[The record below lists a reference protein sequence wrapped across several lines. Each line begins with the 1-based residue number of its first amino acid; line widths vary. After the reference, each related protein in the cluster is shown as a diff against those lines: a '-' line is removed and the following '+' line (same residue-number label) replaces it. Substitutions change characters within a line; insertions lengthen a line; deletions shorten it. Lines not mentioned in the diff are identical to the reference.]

1 MINSLSESI
10 TLSIN
15 LKGNLLSL
23 KTPLVMGILNITND
37 SFYKKSRFIGND
49 NIIEVAQQ
57 MFDAGATII
66 DIGAASS
73 RPGAKLIEAEKEIE
87 TLLPVLENL
96 VKHFPEAFFS
106 IDTYHS
112 KTAKYAVDAGAA
124 MINDISSGSIDK
136 EMFSVIAA
144 LNVPYVMMHMQGI
157 PETMQD
163 APSYSNVV
171 KETLNYFIEKVSLAR
186 QLGIKDVII
195 DPGFGF
201 GKALNHN
208 YLLLQQLHLFNIFQ
222 VPILCGL
229 SRKSFINKIIET
241 NADSALNG
249 TTVLNTIALLNGA
262 NILRVHDVIEAQ
274 QAVRLVQYYLTTKGE

>member
-57 MFDAGATII
+57 MFDAGAAII

-73 RPGAKLIEAEKEIE
+73 RPGAKLIDAENEIE

-163 APSYSNVV
+163 APRYSNVV
-171 KETLNYFIEKVSLAR
+171 KETLDYFIEKVSLAR

-241 NADSALNG
+241 NPDSALNG

-262 NILRVHDVIEAQ
+262 NILRVHDVLEAQ

>member
-96 VKHFPEAFFS
+96 VKHFPDAFFS

-163 APSYSNVV
+163 APRYSNVV
-171 KETLNYFIEKVSLAR
+171 KETLDYFIEKVSLAR

-241 NADSALNG
+241 NPDSALNG

-262 NILRVHDVIEAQ
+262 NILRVHDVLEAQ

>member
-171 KETLNYFIEKVSLAR
+171 KETLDYFIEKVSLAR

-241 NADSALNG
+241 SPDSALNG

>member
-57 MFDAGATII
+57 MFDAGAAII

-73 RPGAKLIEAEKEIE
+73 RPGAKLIDAENEIE

-171 KETLNYFIEKVSLAR
+171 KETLDYFIEKVSLAR

-201 GKALNHN
+201 GKALDHN

-229 SRKSFINKIIET
+229 SRKSIVNKIIET
-241 NADSALNG
+241 NPDNALNG

-262 NILRVHDVIEAQ
+262 NILRVHDVLEAQ

>member
-57 MFDAGATII
+57 MLDAGAAII

-73 RPGAKLIEAEKEIE
+73 RPGAKLIDAENEIE

-96 VKHFPEAFFS
+96 VKHFPDAFFS

-163 APSYSNVV
+163 APRYSNVV
-171 KETLNYFIEKVSLAR
+171 KETLDYFIEKVSLVR

-241 NADSALNG
+241 SPDSALNG

>member
-57 MFDAGATII
+57 MLDAGAAII

-73 RPGAKLIEAEKEIE
+73 RPGAKLIDAENEIE

-96 VKHFPEAFFS
+96 VKHFPDAFFS

-171 KETLNYFIEKVSLAR
+171 KETLDYFIAKVSLAR

-201 GKALNHN
+201 GKALDHN

-229 SRKSFINKIIET
+229 SRKSIVNKIIET
-241 NADSALNG
+241 NPDNALNG

-262 NILRVHDVIEAQ
+262 NILRVHDVLEAQ

>member
-73 RPGAKLIEAEKEIE
+73 RPGAKLIDAENEIE

-163 APSYSNVV
+163 APRYSNVV
-171 KETLNYFIEKVSLAR
+171 KETLDYFIEKVSLAR

-241 NADSALNG
+241 NPDSALNG

-262 NILRVHDVIEAQ
+262 NILRVHDVLEAQ

>member
-96 VKHFPEAFFS
+96 VKHFPDAFFS

-171 KETLNYFIEKVSLAR
+171 KETLDYFIEKVSLAR

-241 NADSALNG
+241 NPDSALNG

-262 NILRVHDVIEAQ
+262 NILRVHDVLEAQ

>member
-262 NILRVHDVIEAQ
+262 NILRVHDVLEAQ

>member
-171 KETLNYFIEKVSLAR
+171 KETLDYFIEKVSLAR

-201 GKALNHN
+201 GKALDHN

-229 SRKSFINKIIET
+229 SRKSIVNKIIET
-241 NADSALNG
+241 NPDNALNG

-262 NILRVHDVIEAQ
+262 NILRVHDVLEAQ

>member
-57 MFDAGATII
+57 MLDAGAAII

-73 RPGAKLIEAEKEIE
+73 RPGAKLIDAENEIE

-96 VKHFPEAFFS
+96 VKHFPDAFFS

-163 APSYSNVV
+163 APRYSNVV
-171 KETLNYFIEKVSLAR
+171 KETLDYFIEKVSLAR

-241 NADSALNG
+241 NPDSALNG

-262 NILRVHDVIEAQ
+262 NILRVHDVLEAQ